1 MSRNGHST
9 FGCALVT
16 GCGSRCVAP
25 EKKLAILSLKDGEF
39 GAGGAGAVVGAGA
52 ALVDAVVAGAPAP
65 PPLHPPSNNRA
76 STTAPGDR
84 WRQVDPANERFV
96 PSVIANSRSLIAIA
110 K

>member
-25 EKKLAILSLKDGEF
+25 EKKLAILSLKDGVLGAAGAGAV
-39 GAGGAGAVVGAGA
+39 GAGGAEP
-52 ALVDAVVAGAPAP
+52 VDAVVAGAPAP
-65 PPLHPPSNNRA
+65 PPLHPASNNRA
-76 STTAPGDR
+76 STTPPGDR
-84 WRQVDPANERFV
+84 WPQADPTNGRFV
-96 PSVIANSRSLIAIA
+96 PRVIANSRPSIAIA